1 MRREANRVAD
11 RKKWMRWALYAVQV
25 LLLFVLQETPGLLP
39 FIMSAKPMLVLAAA
53 LTIAMVEDCVPAM
66 AFGIFA
72 GLLADFGGG
81 VPMGYH
87 ALVFAVLCFVLS
99 GLCGTRIQIHLFTS
113 ILMGLWSCAAA
124 VLLDW
129 VLLYV
134 ARGYSLAAYA
144 LLNAYLPIYFYTLL
158 TIPACYGL
166 QTVCRRFF
174 GRR

>member
-1 MRREANRVAD
+1 MAD
-11 RKKWMRWALYAVQV
+11 RKKWMRWGLYAVQL
-25 LLLFVLQETPGLLP
+25 LLLFILQETPGLLP
-39 FIMSAKPMLVLAAA
+39 PLMGAKPMLILAAA

-81 VPMGYH
+81 SAMGYH
-87 ALVFAVLCFVLS
+87 ALVFGVLCFLLS
-99 GLCGTRIQIHLFTS
+99 GLCGTRIQIHLFTAVL
-113 ILMGLWSCAAA
+113 IGLWSCAAA
-124 VLLDW
+124 VVLDW
-129 VLLYV
+129 LVLYV

-158 TIPACYGL
+158 MIPLCYGL
-166 QTVCRRFF
+166 QLLSRRIF

>member
-1 MRREANRVAD
+1 MAD
-11 RKKWMRWALYAVQV
+11 RKRWMRWALYAVQL

-39 FIMSAKPMLVLAAA
+39 PVMGAKPMLILAAA

-81 VPMGYH
+81 SAMGYH
-87 ALVFAVLCFVLS
+87 ALVFGVLCFLLS
-99 GLCGTRIQIHLFTS
+99 GLCGTRIQIHVFTA

-124 VLLDW
+124 VVLDW
-129 VLLYV
+129 LVLYV

-144 LLNAYLPIYFYTLL
+144 LVNAYLPIYFYTLL
-158 TIPACYGL
+158 MIPLCYGL
-166 QTVCRRFF
+166 QYLNRRFF

>member
-1 MRREANRVAD
+1 MTD
-11 RKKWMRWALYAVQV
+11 RKKWMRWALCAVQL

-39 FIMSAKPMLVLAAA
+39 FVMGAKPMLVLAAA

-72 GLLADFGGG
+72 GFLADFGSGS
-81 VPMGYH
+81 VMGYH
-87 ALVFAVLCFVLS
+87 ALVFGVLCFLLS
-99 GLCGTRIQIHLFTS
+99 GLCGTRIQIHLFTA

-129 VLLYV
+129 LVLYV

-158 TIPACYGL
+158 MVLPCYGL
-166 QTVCRRFF
+166 QFLNRRFF